1 MSSAVKSIIG
11 VVAAIAIPFAA
22 PFIAGAIGLSG
33 LVGGLL
39 GSTAL
44 GSTLGSGLVGAA
56 LGAGASA
63 ATGQNI
69 GRGALF
75 GGIGGGIGGFL
86 QGGGLSS
93 LFDGGGGGWADT
105 GGGGWVADGAATSV
119 GSSAGGPALT
129 TTMPQAVTPPAGV
142 WADAGGGTWVA
153 DGAATSSLSGASTN
167 IPAAELASVSP
178 AGAVSSLG
186 TTLSKGIN
194 PSALAQLAMV
204 MYNRPPEGL
213 TAAERAAVQE
223 TAGLAAQ
230 DRALFNQRVEQARAM
245 INAGTPNPEQAFATV
260 ANQVERQ
267 AREAT
272 RGGTEFDERRAALE
286 RQRLGAGAV
295 AQEAV
300 RANQF
305 RMAGLQAMPGQAPL
319 GEASRV
325 LPIYA
330 ASQRREDEYNRD
342 LARAIGGGGMF
353 GSRGLFG

>member
-1 MSSAVKSIIG
+1 MSSAIKSIIG

-33 LVGGLL
+33 VVGGLL

-75 GGIGGGIGGFL
+75 GALGGGIGGLL

-93 LFDGGGGGWADT
+93 LFNSGGAASGAGTVIPGAESILVPT
-105 GGGGWVADGAATSV
+105 GGEGL
-119 GSSAGGPALT
+119 AGGPALT
-129 TTMPQAVTPPAGV
+129 TTVPAASGAPVQLAGASPDTV
-142 WADAGGGTWVA
+142 WADTGGGTWVA
-153 DGAATSSLSGASTN
+153 DGATSSGLSST
-167 IPAAELASVSP
+167 
-178 AGAVSSLG
+178 VSSLG
-186 TTLSKGIN
+186 TTLSRGIN

-260 ANQVERQ
+260 AGQVERQ

-305 RMAGLQAMPGQAPL
+305 RTAGLQALPGQAPL

-342 LARAIGGGGMF
+342 MARAIGGGGIF
-353 GSRGLFG
+353 GARGLFG

>member
-1 MSSAVKSIIG
+1 MSSAIKSIIG

-33 LVGGLL
+33 VVGGLL

-44 GSTLGSGLVGAA
+44 GSTLGSSLVGAA
-56 LGAGASA
+56 LGAGSAA

-93 LFDGGGGGWADT
+93 LFGGSGTASGAGTVIPGAESVLVPT
-105 GGGGWVADGAATSV
+105 GGEGL
-119 GSSAGGPALT
+119 AGGPAVT
-129 TTMPQAVTPPAGV
+129 TTVPQAGVSPGAV
-142 WADAGGGTWVA
+142 WADTGGGTWVA
-153 DGAATSSLSGASTN
+153 DGAAPSGVSS
-167 IPAAELASVSP
+167 
-178 AGAVSSLG
+178 AVSSLG

-305 RMAGLQAMPGQAPL
+305 RTTGLQAMPGQAPL
-319 GEASRV
+319 GEASRA